1 MPLFEASE
9 MADVGSQGRRK
20 GSRWP
25 LVFLIVL
32 VAIPVALAVVLY
44 RLDSFEAAALP
55 IHEFSGP
62 TTTAAARNGHTLRG
76 AERVGEG
83 ALLAPE
89 DLAYDS
95 KSGVIYTGC
104 DDGWVK
110 RVRLSDSVV
119 ENWVNTGGRPLGIVL
134 DHNNDQV
141 LVADTEKG
149 LLSISR
155 EEGVVKLLTEEA
167 EGVKFMLTDGVD
179 VAEDGIIY
187 FTDASHKY
195 SLDDFMWDIL
205 EANPNG
211 RLLSYDPRTNLTKV
225 LLHDLYFAN
234 GVSLSPD
241 QTCLIF
247 CETLMRRCRKY
258 HIKGERKGSVEPF
271 IDFLPGMPDNIRYD
285 GEGLYWIGLSTEAT
299 QSWDLALR
307 YPFIRK
313 LVALLEK
320 YNWRPKMEKNGGAL
334 GVDLEGKLVSHYHD
348 PGLSLISSGLKIGN
362 HLYLGSIAY
371 PYIIRLNLLKYPAQP
386 PTTTTTT

>member
-1 MPLFEASE
+1 
-9 MADVGSQGRRK
+9 MADVDDSQRRRE
-20 GSRWP
+20 SSSHHRWP
-25 LVFLIVL
+25 LAFLTVFVAFP
-32 VAIPVALAVVLY
+32 VAIAVVLY
-44 RLDSFEAAALP
+44 RSLDSFEAAALP

-62 TTTAAARNGHTLRG
+62 TTTAAARNGHMLRG

-95 KSGVIYTGC
+95 KSGVVYTGC
-104 DDGWVK
+104 ADGWVK

-134 DHNNDQV
+134 DRNNNQV
-141 LVADTEKG
+141 LVADSGKG
-149 LLSISR
+149 LLSITK
-155 EEGVVKLLTEEA
+155 EGVVELLTEEA
-167 EGVKFMLTDGVD
+167 EGVKFMLTDGLD

-195 SLDDFMWDIL
+195 GLDDFMWDIL

-211 RLLSYDPRTNLTKV
+211 RLLSYDPRTNQTKV

-247 CETLMRRCRKY
+247 CETPMRRCRKY
-258 HIKGERKGSVEPF
+258 HLKGERKGSVEPF

-285 GEGLYWIGLSTEAT
+285 GEGHYWIALVVEFTLP
-299 QSWDLALR
+299 WDLTLR

-313 LVALLEK
+313 VLALLER
-320 YNWRPKMEKNGGAL
+320 YNYRPNLLKGGGVF
-334 GVDLEGKLVSHYHD
+334 GVDLEGRPIYHYHD
-348 PGLSLISSGLKIGN
+348 PKVSLITSGLKIGN
-362 HLYLGSIAY
+362 YLYCGSVAN
-371 PYIIRLNLLKYPAQP
+371 PYIIRLNLLNYPAQG
-386 PTTTTTT
+386 PTTTPPLDQP